1 MKKTHATFP
10 PKWFR
15 EDSPKARSVLAH
27 SFGCVLFFLYH
38 PMRKVNYLTQND
50 GKHQQFVARCKKMQ
64 MRVYIPGSWPALER
78 GREVARS
85 RQPV

>member
-1 MKKTHATFP
+1 
-10 PKWFR
+10 
-15 EDSPKARSVLAH
+15 
-27 SFGCVLFFLYH
+27 
-38 PMRKVNYLTQND
+38 MRKVNYLTQND